1 MTSDRRLYTQATILS
16 GSSHAKDIQIDLS
29 IEIARTAVA
38 RAENQRILRT
48 TSLQTKAWTLKDY
61 EGSTAMHLSWLP
73 FEPDVIHELVANP
86 EIAEIEVYEL
96 AHM

>member
-1 MTSDRRLYTQATILS
+1 
-16 GSSHAKDIQIDLS
+16 
-29 IEIARTAVA
+29 
-38 RAENQRILRT
+38 
-48 TSLQTKAWTLKDY
+48 
-61 EGSTAMHLSWLP
+61 MHLSWLP